1 MRITFLENSNKPLTS
16 NLHYCLHSLGCNT
29 GIGRVTAHELS
40 KKGARIIMLCRNI
53 EAAKKVAQDISEDT
67 GGEVSI

>member
-1 MRITFLENSNKPLTS
+1 M
-16 NLHYCLHSLGCNT
+16 HYRSLSLGCNT

-53 EAAKKVAQDISEDT
+53 EAAKIVAKDITEDT
-67 GGEVSI
+67 GGEVSV